1 MGLFLGQKEY
11 TLDKGV
17 FGSGQTLIIQ
27 LFLVQLVEVQL

>member
-1 MGLFLGQKEY
+1 MGLFFKSKEY

-27 LFLVQLVEVQL
+27 LFLVQPVEVQL